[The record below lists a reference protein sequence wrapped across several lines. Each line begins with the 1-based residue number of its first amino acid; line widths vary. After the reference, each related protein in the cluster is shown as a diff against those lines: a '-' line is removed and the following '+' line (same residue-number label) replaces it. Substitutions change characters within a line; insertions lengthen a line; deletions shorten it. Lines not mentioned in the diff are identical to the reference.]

1 MKPLAVTCCGARL
14 RRAPP
19 STPRTAQSLPITPK
33 KKPPPISVRVFRMK
47 PLAVTYSCMGNAT
60 LPSAQLRFTSEFGM
74 GSGGTTAL

>member
-1 MKPLAVTCCGARL
+1 
-14 RRAPP
+14 
-19 STPRTAQSLPITPK
+19 
-33 KKPPPISVRVFRMK
+33 MK